1 MKYSYITRDGKVLGI
16 CQRGKLADIQAR
28 EQGNLYDDCTEQ
40 QAIEQVANRTGGCWY
55 ITPCASDWRIATTDS
70 NGTITSVKKG
80 KK

>member
-28 EQGNLYDDCTEQ
+28 EQGNVYDDCVEIYTM
-40 QAIEQVANRTGGCWY
+40 EQVANRTGGVWY
-55 ITPCASDWRIATTDS
+55 ITPCASDWRVATADA
-70 NGTITSVKKG
+70 NGAIISVKKG